1 MFQIRNYIKHKS
13 YTNKYTKHQTPNTK
27 HQTPNQMFAL
37 LYRGT
42 EVFHMIQFAHITNR
56 WLPLY
61 LANTN
66 DTTIDADDIKI
77 LHQYLENHVNDMWKK
92 YL

>member
-1 MFQIRNYIKHKS
+1 MQSVK
-13 YTNKYTKHQTPNTK
+13 
-27 HQTPNQMFAL
+27 QMFAL
-37 LYRGT
+37 LYRSAVNPV
-42 EVFHMIQFAHITNR
+42 EVFHMTQFSHITNR

-66 DTTIDADDIKI
+66 DVDDTKI
-77 LHQYLENHVNDMWKK
+77 LEQYLANHVNEMWKK